1 MASIDNNNLDIDTAL
16 TIWRLDDG
24 YRNINSYLADA
35 DYKFHRK
42 GSDTVIYNDV
52 KYSTREIIDVLVEN
66 MKLPENDEFITYYR
80 GGSKNSRKNFFKTNF
95 ISVSDDEEEAAGFV
109 DGDCCL
115 YQVTVAPDVKRIRTG
130 IEKETILEPGLY
142 WEYLGKNKNHHI
154 AKISKSPPP
163 KKAASEESVSEES
176 ASQESAY
183 QKLPSRKSISA
194 TSMKPVLK
202 DYFEEVDY
210 LGIEPTPKGL
220 IEYVY
225 DNTID
230 NYVLSMTKAESLL
243 NTNAGTRIK
252 KRKTKKRR
260 KPKKRQKTKKRQKPK
275 KR

>member
-1 MASIDNNNLDIDTAL
+1 MASIDIDTAL

-24 YRNINSYLADA
+24 YKSINSYLADA
-35 DYKFHRK
+35 DYQFHRK

-115 YQVTVAPDVKRIRTG
+115 YKITVAPDVKRIRTG

-163 KKAASEESVSEES
+163 KKAASEESASEES

-194 TSMKPVLK
+194 SSMKPVLK
-202 DYFEEVDY
+202 DYFEEVEY
-210 LGIEPTPKGL
+210 LGIKPTPKDL
-220 IEYVY
+220 IEYVSE
-225 DNTID
+225 NTID
-230 NYVLSMTKAESLL
+230 NYVLSMKEAESLL
-243 NTNAGTRIK
+243 NTNSGTRIK
-252 KRKTKKRR
+252 KRKTKKRL
-260 KPKKRQKTKKRQKPK
+260 KSKKRRKSKKTSKN
-275 KR
+275 

>member
-16 TIWRLDDG
+16 AIWRSDDG

-42 GSDTVIYNDV
+42 GSDTVIFNDV
-52 KYSTREIIDVLVEN
+52 KYSTREIIDVIVEN
-66 MKLPENDEFITYYR
+66 MKLPGNDEFITYYR

-163 KKAASEESVSEES
+163 KKAASEES

-210 LGIEPTPKGL
+210 LGIEPTPEDL
-220 IEYVY
+220 IKYVY
-225 DNTID
+225 ENTID